1 MKTIL
6 YMAMSMDG
14 FIAKANDDT
23 SFVSDAEWRS
33 FRAMVQRTKNLIVG
47 ARTYA
52 IMKKGNEFEG
62 LEDIRVLVVAADS
75 SSELLNE
82 KHSFAPSPKE
92 ALAALEKEGFQEALV
107 AGGGTLN
114 GSFMQ
119 EGLLDELFLDI
130 EPIALGAGIQLFGGK
145 ELDAKLKLLGTKK
158 LSEDEIQLH
167 YQVEK

>member
-92 ALAALEKEGFQEALV
+92 ALAGLEKEGF
-107 AGGGTLN
+107 
-114 GSFMQ
+114 
-119 EGLLDELFLDI
+119 
-130 EPIALGAGIQLFGGK
+130 
-145 ELDAKLKLLGTKK
+145 
-158 LSEDEIQLH
+158 
-167 YQVEK
+167 